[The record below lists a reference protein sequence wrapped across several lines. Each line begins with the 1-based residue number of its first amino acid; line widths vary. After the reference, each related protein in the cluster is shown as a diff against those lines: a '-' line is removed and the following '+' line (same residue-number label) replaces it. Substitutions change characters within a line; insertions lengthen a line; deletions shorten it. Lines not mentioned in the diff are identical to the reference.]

1 MESENGSGNDKH
13 RKINDGDHSDQDQSL
28 SHSNSSASSIS
39 TSSLDS
45 NPLESDDDVN
55 ASISLEKS
63 ENDDYKSTPA
73 EWSMMSLSP
82 RSAYS
87 HTEFSTYSSATL
99 PPPPQVMGRP
109 PEYPGFDPNRIPA
122 SVFATNNKPASGMEW
137 SVASNE
143 SLFSIQMGNMSF
155 TRDHFNWMKSGELKS
170 PDSEFANIPPGLP
183 PITETPSNHSYG
195 LPVVNEVEL
204 DNERKSTS
212 SWGRQSIETEA
223 NKTNK
228 ETSTTADR
236 IRLSDRSSNASDG
249 HGMHP
254 ALEPPTPARV
264 SQQSDGSRMSTSSFA
279 FPVFGGETPA
289 KTPVQKPQAQPEAPE
304 EPENPAKTGWFPCSC
319 SYSCCWWPFPLS
331 CCR

>member
-1 MESENGSGNDKH
+1 MESENGSGIDKH
-13 RKINDGDHSDQDQSL
+13 QKNDGDQSTQDQSL
-28 SHSNSSASSIS
+28 DRSNSSASSIS

-45 NPLESDDDVN
+45 NSLGSDANVN
-55 ASISLEKS
+55 ASISGAKC

-73 EWSMMSLSP
+73 EWSMMSVSP
-82 RSAYS
+82 RSGYS
-87 HTEFSTYSSATL
+87 HTEFSTYSSVSTTL

-122 SVFATNNKPASGMEW
+122 SVFATNKPASGMEW

-170 PDSEFANIPPGLP
+170 PDSEFANYPPGLP
-183 PITETPSNHSYG
+183 PITETTSNNFHG

-204 DNERKSTS
+204 DNGKKSTS
-212 SWGRQSIETEA
+212 SWGRNSLESEA
-223 NKTNK
+223 NKINK
-228 ETSTTADR
+228 ETSTAAER

-254 ALEPPTPARV
+254 ALEPHTPARV

-279 FPVFGGETPA
+279 FPV
-289 KTPVQKPQAQPEAPE
+289 
-304 EPENPAKTGWFPCSC
+304 
-319 SYSCCWWPFPLS
+319 
-331 CCR
+331 